1 MDASLLRF
9 LFTRQFSKM
18 VYAVLAEPFKFNKGF
33 AWACD
38 YPPKDAEL
46 SVRSSANVIG
56 WDAWA
61 VAALRTAAL
70 CRSPEE
76 VAVLVVLDFQLRDEF
91 FVEPV
96 PHFGRV
102 GVVRAF
108 E

>member
-1 MDASLLRF
+1 MDASLPPF
-9 LFTRQFSKM
+9 LLTRQFSKM
-18 VYAVLAEPFKFNKGF
+18 VYVVLAEPFKFNEGF

-38 YPPKDAEL
+38 YPSKDAEL
-46 SVRSSANVIG
+46 SVRPSPNVIG

-76 VAVLVVLDFQLRDEF
+76 VAVLVLDFQLRDK
-91 FVEPV
+91 
-96 PHFGRV
+96 
-102 GVVRAF
+102 VRF